1 MCDRGCRLMSLTDL
15 MADRQTGSSLE
26 DIQNS
31 CLKSKI
37 INVLLLILL
46 CKIVS

>member
-1 MCDRGCRLMSLTDL
+1 MSLIDL

-31 CLKSKI
+31 CLKSKVL
-37 INVLLLILL
+37 NVLLLIFCVRLFPN
-46 CKIVS
+46 IGPY